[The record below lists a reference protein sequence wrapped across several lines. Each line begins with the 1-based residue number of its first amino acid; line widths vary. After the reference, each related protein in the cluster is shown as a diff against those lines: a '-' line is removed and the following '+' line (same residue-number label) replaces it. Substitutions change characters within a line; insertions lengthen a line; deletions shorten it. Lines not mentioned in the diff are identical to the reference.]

1 MQEKEKST
9 SNKMMMFKTILKM
22 KEKTA
27 TKKDSRDIVARSDK
41 KLDKEK

>member
-9 SNKMMMFKTILKM
+9 SNKMMFKTTLKM